1 MIVLQ
6 TISFPKL
13 GFSFAINRKAISF
26 GEVGIYWYGIIIA
39 IGVILGYLYARSRAK
54 RLGEKTENVTDL
66 LLWALPFSVLGA
78 RTYYVLFSWKEY
90 AAHPADIVKIWQGGI
105 AIYGAVIAS
114 VIVAIV
120 FTKHRHLSTL
130 RYFDMGI
137 MGVMLGQI
145 IGRWGNFVNGEAY
158 GGPTDLP
165 WGMLLPGESHPV
177 HPTFL
182 YESLWNLLGFL
193 LLHLW
198 GKKKPKD
205 GSIFC
210 GYLIW
215 YGIGRFFIEGLRTD
229 SLYLWYPYIRIS
241 QVVSVVAVIFGII
254 FLLKLYRKEKND
266 PNVTI

>member
-1 MIVLQ
+1 MQ
-6 TISFPKL
+6 EISFPRL
-13 GFSFAINRKAISF
+13 GLSFHIDRRAISF
-26 GEVGIYWYGIIIA
+26 GEGGIYWYGIIIA
-39 IGVILGYLYARSRAK
+39 IGVVMGYLYARSRAK

-78 RTYYVLFSWKEY
+78 RIYYVVFEWKEY
-90 AAHPADIVKIWQGGI
+90 AAHPADIVKIWEGGL

-114 VIVAIV
+114 ILVALV
-120 FTKHRHLSTL
+120 FTKRRALPTL

-145 IGRWGNFVNGEAY
+145 IGRWGNFVNGEAH
-158 GGPTDLP
+158 GGPTSLP
-165 WGMLLPGESHPV
+165 WGMLLPGEEQPV

-182 YESLWNLLGFL
+182 YESLWNLAGFI
-193 LLHLW
+193 LLHFW
-198 GKKKPKD
+198 SRRKPKD

-215 YGIGRFFIEGLRTD
+215 YGIGRFLIEGLRTD

-241 QVVSVVAVIFGII
+241 QVVSVAAAIFGII
-254 FLLKLYRKEKND
+254 FLFFLYRKPKHD
-266 PNVTI
+266 SNVTI